1 MEEICF
7 SEIAKL
13 SVTAA
18 TLHFCLSFFL
28 SFFFFF
34 FFVPP
39 GKSLSAPGQAKDKAP
54 NKESHSTMTTMA
66 LCEQRHRLFPLP
78 DPARVTVSEA
88 AGVRVL
94 SLKLEEF

>member
-1 MEEICF
+1 MEETCF

-18 TLHFCLSFFL
+18 TLHFFLSFFL
-28 SFFFFF
+28 FFFFL
-34 FFVPP
+34 PP
-39 GKSLSAPGQAKDKAP
+39 GKSLSAPGQAKDKTP
-54 NKESHSTMTTMA
+54 NKESHSTMTTF
-66 LCEQRHRLFPLP
+66 CEQRHCLFPLP
-78 DPARVTVSEA
+78 EPAHVTVCEV

>member
-1 MEEICF
+1 MEETCF

-18 TLHFCLSFFL
+18 TLHFFL
-28 SFFFFF
+28 FFFF
-34 FFVPP
+34 PP
-39 GKSLSAPGQAKDKAP
+39 GKSLSSPGQAKDKTP
-54 NKESHSTMTTMA
+54 NKESHSTTTTF
-66 LCEQRHRLFPLP
+66 CEQRHRLLSLP
-78 DPARVTVSEA
+78 APVHATVSEV

>member
-18 TLHFCLSFFL
+18 TLHFFL
-28 SFFFFF
+28 FSF

-78 DPARVTVSEA
+78 EPARVTVSEV

-94 SLKLEEF
+94 SLKLGEF